1 MVSKEMLR
9 FDGSCYNKKLPDT
22 ADVVVRFKASLDG
35 EIVID
40 NVVKD
45 ESS

>member
-1 MVSKEMLR
+1 MVNKEMLR
-9 FDGSCYNKKLPDT
+9 YDGCRHNKKLPAT
-22 ADVVVRFKASLDG
+22 ADVVVRFKALLDG

-45 ESS
+45 ESL